1 MTPLAGPRAAI
12 LQVTSARR
20 LGALGGALLY
30 LAAGVSGALLAPS
43 VVLVIF
49 LILPLFYGITSYGLT
64 HAPSPVRR
72 ALSRG

>member
-1 MTPLAGPRAAI
+1 
-12 LQVTSARR
+12 
-20 LGALGGALLY
+20 
-30 LAAGVSGALLAPS
+30 VSGALLAPY
-43 VVLVIF
+43 VALVIF

>member
-1 MTPLAGPRAAI
+1 MISR
-12 LQVTSARR
+12 V
-20 LGALGGALLY
+20 GGALLY

-43 VVLVIF
+43 VALVIF
-49 LILPLFYGITSYGLT
+49 LILPLFYGITSHGLT